1 MSRPLLLAALV
12 FAALV
17 ALATAAYS
25 EAHYRT
31 LFEKWQH
38 EFTRMYGSV
47 DEAESRF
54 AVFKKNV
61 DYIEWY
67 NARKNGVTL
76 ALNQFGDWTHEEY
89 LSMLR
94 SAPRPARQ
102 PASMVHVPKASR
114 PVKVD
119 WRTAKAVTPVK
130 DQGSCGSCWAFS
142 ATGAMEGAWAIK
154 SGNLISLSEQQL
166 LDCSYE
172 YGNEGC
178 NGGLME
184 WAFQYVIDA
193 KGIESEKDY
202 PYRASSNKHS
212 CKADKSKFVASFS
225 AYVNVTKGDEEALVD
240 AIATNPV
247 SIAIDASKTSFMF
260 YKSGIYYEPFCK
272 NKFDD
277 LDHGVLAVGYDESN
291 AKNPYYIVKN
301 SWSPSWGMSGYIL
314 MAKTGKNQCG
324 VATDATYPVV

>member
-1 MSRPLLLAALV
+1 MARSLLLIALV

-17 ALATAAYS
+17 AIVSGAYS
-25 EAHYRT
+25 ESYYQK
-31 LFEKWQH
+31 LFEEWQQ

-61 DYIEWY
+61 DYIDWY

-89 LSMLR
+89 LAMLR
-94 SAPRPARQ
+94 SHPHPTRQSASGVHAPK
-102 PASMVHVPKASR
+102 MSR
-114 PVKVD
+114 PTQVD
-119 WRTAKAVTPVK
+119 WRSANAVTGVK

-142 ATGAMEGAWAIK
+142 ATGAMEGSWAIK
-154 SGNLISLSEQQL
+154 KGELISLSEQQL
-166 LDCSYE
+166 LDCSWE

-184 WAFQYVIDA
+184 WAYEYVIDA
-193 KGIESEKDY
+193 KGIQSEKDY
-202 PYRASSNKHS
+202 PYRATSKKGA
-212 CKADKSKFVASFS
+212 CKADRSKFVATFS
-225 AYVNVTKGDEEALVD
+225 SYVNVTKGDEEALVD
-240 AIATNPV
+240 AIALNPV
-247 SIAIDASKTSFMF
+247 SIAIDASRTSFMF
-260 YKSGIYYEPFCK
+260 YRSGVYYEPMCK
-272 NKFDD
+272 VEFDD
-277 LDHGVLAVGYDESN
+277 LNHGVLAVGYDESDS
-291 AKNPYYIVKN
+291 KSPYYIVKN
-301 SWSPSWGMSGYIL
+301 SWSSKWGMNGYIL